1 MIHFSGTFQLAAINK
16 EDTTKSGD
24 KIVYFTCFSRRGEQ
38 SDRVFCKVFGKS
50 AEYLMRNLVKK
61 EDGSYKSRKLYLAG
75 SIETYETTK
84 QESLPPKEILPQDL
98 PAQYGVLKEPIAI
111 IFTREAKEITYCFKV
126 SHLDFE
132 DKKKETES
140 IEIFRSTG
148 DNTYAPIS
156 SSSKQEESTTY
167 DATPSGGLMGIIKS
181 ASDSINEIVEPSL
194 NGIV

>member
-24 KIVYFTCFSRRGEQ
+24 KVVYFTCFSRRGDQ
-38 SDRVFCKVFGKS
+38 SDRVFCKVYGKS

-75 SIETYETTK
+75 SIESYETTK
-84 QESLPPKEILPQDL
+84 TESLPPKELRPQDL
-98 PAQYGVLKEPIAI
+98 PPQFGVLKEPIAI
-111 IFTREAKEITYCFKV
+111 ILTREAKETTYCFKV
-126 SHLDFE
+126 SFLDFE

-148 DNTYAPIS
+148 ENGYEPQNAPKYDS
-156 SSSKQEESTTY
+156 SLPK
-167 DATPSGGLMGIIKS
+167 TPNGGLMGIIDNANKS
-181 ASDSINEIVEPSL
+181 MDNLVEPDL
-194 NGIV
+194 NNIV